1 MASALATA
9 ATSPQ
14 TCAFGK
20 IACVIKERSHA
31 PLPSPLSASRSV
43 SIVHGPLS
51 GPAPSVVAC
60 MRPKNAPSLTLPFR
74 IGRNHQW
81 SGMWLDAESNRRRE
95 IRRPGPARRVV
106 CTERGVP
113 LDLLARRP
121 RVPEEVAGR
130 VDADHDRA
138 VDPLRIPPGVDQ
150 RRPCPRAFAE
160 EVDAL
165 VAQRLAG
172 GFEVVDALREGVPGE
187 VERPRPGGA
196 PRTSWYAAASAR
208 IAFSVRIAAR
218 LLAGRGHLGTVEP
231 RRAVDAAVADQDD
244 VVLLGVSAR
253 GRERHVRDAR
263 TALEPEDRLRRIGRP
278 CPDACH
284 RQRDQAR
291 ARLVPVL
298 RDDERATVGGVAAV
312 LRRVVAVVED
322 QVARLRAGRDRDR
335 VVARADVDVAE
346 ARARRARS
354 RRGRRC
360 GRA

>member
-1 MASALATA
+1 M
-9 ATSPQ
+9 
-14 TCAFGK
+14 
-20 IACVIKERSHA
+20 VRH
-31 PLPSPLSASRSV
+31 
-43 SIVHGPLS
+43 
-51 GPAPSVVAC
+51 VA
-60 MRPKNAPSLTLPFR
+60 
-74 IGRNHQW
+74 GRRV
-81 SGMWLDAESNRRRE
+81 DRRRE
-95 IRRPGPARRVV
+95 IWRPGPARRVV

-165 VAQRLAG
+165 VAQLLAG
-172 GFEVVDALREGVPGE
+172 GFEVVDALRDGVPGE
-187 VERPRPGGA
+187 VEPLVLQPLRALP
-196 PRTSWYAAASAR
+196 
-208 IAFSVRIAAR
+208 VRRCVGPHRLLGQIAAR

-231 RRAVDAAVADQDD
+231 RRAVDAAVANQDD

-312 LRRVVAVVED
+312 LRRVVAVVKD

-335 VVARADVDVAE
+335 VVARAHVDVAE
-346 ARARRARS
+346 GEHDEPDDDEGGDAGGRERPPAFLLLVWSGHRRFLSPHRVVTRRAPQ
-354 RRGRRC
+354 
-360 GRA
+360 AAW